1 MADEAKDP
9 GAISKPGIQPGSTGA
24 PTQPQSEP
32 EVQILEEHVTRAAQ
46 KPVPP
51 PAPPPPPVIKS
62 VVTPAPRPAAPV
74 PPPPTT
80 PSVPAPKP
88 VPPAAPVK
96 PAPAPVAPPPPPPP
110 AVEPP
115 PAPKPVATPTPV
127 PPAAAPAR
135 DAAPLPP
142 ASPALGTDIAKILS
156 AVKLP
161 ERRDTVLP
169 GEKKVQVESKKFDTS
184 IAGSALDDG
193 PAVPSATPSAGA
205 APSPKPDEVPASADV
220 AQSTAGTGRG
230 AVGRNPGDVTAVHT
244 LKDDLQGVV
253 YNQKISLVKAVSL
266 EEDRKAHK
274 GAAVTPGAQQRS
286 SRTFG
291 IVFAS
296 LALLILGSGALFGVL
311 FIMNQQKAPPQMDSG
326 SSILFAEQ
334 SILLSLDGH
343 SPSELKRV
351 LEAGR
356 TTSQGTLGSITR
368 IIPVISETDA
378 DDVPQNRPATF
389 REFMAAMGA
398 HASDDLY
405 RALGSDFFLGIHAA
419 DKSAPLI
426 VVPVAS
432 HPRAFA
438 AMLTWEPSLNDD
450 LAPLF
455 SAVPRL
461 KQDQNGL
468 PVLRTYEDL
477 VMRNYDVRALKDDA
491 GDIQLYYSFPTQNV
505 LIIAGSPYSFPEI
518 LSRLQAS
525 RQL

>member
-1 MADEAKDP
+1 MDEAKDP
-9 GAISKPGIQPGSTGA
+9 GATSKQGTQPGSTGA
-24 PTQPQSEP
+24 PAQPQSEP
-32 EVQILEEHVTRAAQ
+32 EVQILEEHVTRVAQ
-46 KPVPP
+46 KPASVPP
-51 PAPPPPPVIKS
+51 VAK
-62 VVTPAPRPAAPV
+62 TV
-74 PPPPTT
+74 PT
-80 PSVPAPKP
+80 PAPKP
-88 VPPAAPVK
+88 AVPPAAPVK
-96 PAPAPVAPPPPPPP
+96 PAPAPVAPPPPP

-127 PPAAAPAR
+127 PPPAV
-135 DAAPLPP
+135 PLPP

-184 IAGSALDDG
+184 IAGSALGEG
-193 PAVPSATPSAGA
+193 PVVPSAEPT
-205 APSPKPDEVPASADV
+205 APPKSSETPASAEV
-220 AQSTAGTGRG
+220 AQSPANTGRG
-230 AVGRNPGDVTAVHT
+230 AVGRNPSDVTAVHT

-274 GAAVTPGAQQRS
+274 GAVVTPGAQQRS

-296 LALLILGSGALFGVL
+296 LTLLVLGSGALFGVL
-311 FIMNQQKAPPQMDSG
+311 FIMNQQKAPPQVDTG

-356 TTSQGTLGSITR
+356 TTSQGALGSITR
-368 IIPVISETDA
+368 IIPVLSETDA
-378 DDVPQNRPATF
+378 DGVPQNRPATF

-398 HASDDLY
+398 RASDDLF
-405 RALGSDFFLGIHAA
+405 RALGNDFFLGIHAA
-419 DKSAPLI
+419 DKSAPVI
-426 VVPVAS
+426 IVPVVS

-438 AMLTWEPSLNDD
+438 AMLAWEPSLNDD
-450 LAPLF
+450 LSPLF
-455 SAVPRL
+455 TAVLRL